1 MFPVSPELEALVNFI
16 INTKYEDL
24 PAEVA
29 EETKYLIMDTIG
41 IAVGGVT
48 TDPGK
53 MAIAL
58 AKRLGG
64 PPEASIIGITGKIS
78 CANAVLSQ
86 RADS

>member
-16 INTKYEDL
+16 LNTKYEDL

-29 EETKYLIMDTIG
+29 EETKYLILDTIG
-41 IAVGGVT
+41 IAIGGLT

-53 MAIAL
+53 MAVAL

-64 PPEASIIGITGKIS
+64 PPEASIIGVSGKIS
-78 CANAVLSQ
+78 CSELSPG
-86 RADS
+86 